1 MNLSRLKK
9 IELREVWKH
18 EASDFTN
25 WLAQEENLR
34 LLADEI
40 GFDIKLLQTEASVGS
55 FNVDILAEEEN
66 TGKKI
71 IIENQL
77 ETTNHDHLGKIIT
90 YASGYD
96 AGTIV
101 WVVEDV
107 REEHRRAVDWLNEH
121 TDEDTEFYLV
131 KIEVWQIENSP
142 LAPKFEIVSKPN
154 DWAKTVKES
163 TGSGELTE
171 TKVKQLEFWNSLREF
186 ARQYNNSLR
195 FQKSSPQHWLN
206 MTIGSSDAHVALTIN
221 SQQNLF
227 AVELYISDSKELYA
241 ELFKYKENVERELS
255 EIVEWMPLPDKK
267 ASRIKVSHQGDFED
281 KKSWETYFVWLLE
294 VTKKFKTVFSPLI
307 QEIERKMEKEKMI
320 KENVKPF

>member
-9 IELREVWKH
+9 VELREVWKH

-25 WLAQEENLR
+25 WLAQAENLL

-40 GFDIKLLQTEASVGS
+40 GFDIKLVQTEAAVGS

-96 AGTIV
+96 AGMII

-121 TDEDTEFYLV
+121 TDEDIEFYLI

-142 LAPKFEIVSKPN
+142 LAPKFEIISKPN

-163 TGSGELTE
+163 TGGGELTE

-186 ARQYNNSLR
+186 AKQNNSGLR
-195 FQKSSPQHWLN
+195 FQKASPQHWLS
-206 MTIGSSDAHVALTIN
+206 MSIGSSDAHIALTIN

-227 AVELYISDSKELYA
+227 GVELYIPDNKDLYV
-241 ELFKYKENVERELS
+241 ELFKHKD
-255 EIVEWMPLPDKK
+255 EIDAKLGEKVEWMPLPEKK
-267 ASRIKVSHQGDFED
+267 ASRIKVSYQGNFED
-281 KKSWETYFVWLLE
+281 KKNWEIYFAWLLG
-294 VTKKFKTVFSPLI
+294 VTKKFKTVFPPLK

-320 KENVKPF
+320 KENIKPF